1 METKANYVLIGAFTL
16 MAIMAGL
23 GFFLW
28 LAKVQIDR
36 SYTQYDVV
44 FDQVSGLGQSS
55 AVTFNGVNVGKV
67 LQITLDRA
75 DPSKVRV
82 RIEVSAATPVRQGTE
97 ATLASQGVT
106 GVSYVG
112 LEGGA
117 ADAARL
123 QVDASTGVAEIPSK
137 TTVVQGLLADAPDL
151 LAKAISVLDDLGRF
165 STPENAAHVTKILAN
180 VEQATAR
187 LSKVMDDLTTAAA
200 SLSQTADKISAFSG
214 KLDGVA
220 ASATSTLSDARAAL
234 ANFNQ
239 VAIKGLPQI
248 AALTQQAGRL
258 LADLTS
264 LTSRIERDPARFFL
278 GNRTP
283 EYTR

>member
-1 METKANYVLIGAFTL
+1 M
-16 MAIMAGL
+16 
-23 GFFLW
+23 
-28 LAKVQIDR
+28 
-36 SYTQYDVV
+36 
-44 FDQVSGLGQSS
+44 SGL
-55 AVTFNGVNVGKV
+55 
-67 LQITLDRA
+67 R
-75 DPSKVRV
+75 
-82 RIEVSAATPVRQGTE
+82 
-97 ATLASQGVT
+97 
-106 GVSYVG
+106 
-112 LEGGA
+112 GGA

-187 LSKVMDDLTTAAA
+187 LSKVMDDLTAAAA